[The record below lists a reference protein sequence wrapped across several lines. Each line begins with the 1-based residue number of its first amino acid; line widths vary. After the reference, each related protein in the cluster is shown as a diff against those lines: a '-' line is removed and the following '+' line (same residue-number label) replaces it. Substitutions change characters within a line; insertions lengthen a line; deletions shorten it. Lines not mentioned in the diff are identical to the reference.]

1 MPRKSALPMKRQ
13 PQAVKE
19 QAKLTKEKEMEVKKV
34 ETVKQAEIDKEKTV
48 INAEAKKRETEI
60 NAEAAKAKAERDAD
74 AELILTT
81 KKAEG
86 SLITASKSAEG
97 IKLEGDAKAN
107 AEKQMQLASVE
118 AQLKLASEIGNNDG
132 YQHYL
137 IQVRQI
143 EANEKVGLA
152 QADNIKGADIKIIAG
167 AGDVT
172 GGISSA
178 AGALSPKGGFNLAGM
193 ARFPRRNRRR
203 QSPFGK
209 IRIKNGRQDRIILNL
224 LKTNPFLLNRK
235 GFYFMYAV
243 SFAPVCLFCGKH
255 KRQWEPRATYPTF
268 R

>member
-1 MPRKSALPMKRQ
+1 MHLAFLSHQVVKSLLRYF
-13 PQAVKE
+13 
-19 QAKLTKEKEMEVKKV
+19 
-34 ETVKQAEIDKEKTV
+34 TVS
-48 INAEAKKRETEI
+48 
-60 NAEAAKAKAERDAD
+60 EAAKAKAERDAD

-193 ARFPRRNRRR
+193 LA
-203 QSPFGK
+203 SLAATDEGK
-209 IRIKNGRQDRIILNL
+209 ALLEKLG
-224 LKTNPFLLNRK
+224 LKTAAK
-235 GFYFMYAV
+235 T
-243 SFAPVCLFCGKH
+243 
-255 KRQWEPRATYPTF
+255 E
-268 R
+268 

>member
-1 MPRKSALPMKRQ
+1 MLH
-13 PQAVKE
+13 V
-19 QAKLTKEKEMEVKKV
+19 LHV
-34 ETVKQAEIDKEKTV
+34 V
-48 INAEAKKRETEI
+48 IGEDGGEAAGAEARGERVERVGHREREDRDQHERQFGYVGEQRREALSGEDR
-60 NAEAAKAKAERDAD
+60 AEGLRQLGEGFADGLRVGPGGNAERDAD

-81 KKAEG
+81 KKDEG
-86 SLITASKSAEG
+86 SLLTASKSAEG

-193 ARFPRRNRRR
+193 LTSLAATDE
-203 QSPFGK
+203 GK
-209 IRIKNGRQDRIILNL
+209 ALLEKLG
-224 LKTNPFLLNRK
+224 LKTAAK
-235 GFYFMYAV
+235 T
-243 SFAPVCLFCGKH
+243 
-255 KRQWEPRATYPTF
+255 E
-268 R
+268 

>member
-1 MPRKSALPMKRQ
+1 M
-13 PQAVKE
+13 
-19 QAKLTKEKEMEVKKV
+19 
-34 ETVKQAEIDKEKTV
+34 
-48 INAEAKKRETEI
+48 
-60 NAEAAKAKAERDAD
+60 
-74 AELILTT
+74 
-81 KKAEG
+81 
-86 SLITASKSAEG
+86 ITASKSAEG

-209 IRIKNGRQDRIILNL
+209 IRIKNGRPRPNNPKSAKNKSLSVKQKGILLYVRRQFRTGL
-224 LKTNPFLLNRK
+224 LILR
-235 GFYFMYAV
+235 
-243 SFAPVCLFCGKH
+243 
-255 KRQWEPRATYPTF
+255 
-268 R
+268 

>member
-1 MPRKSALPMKRQ
+1 M
-13 PQAVKE
+13 
-19 QAKLTKEKEMEVKKV
+19 
-34 ETVKQAEIDKEKTV
+34 
-48 INAEAKKRETEI
+48 
-60 NAEAAKAKAERDAD
+60 
-74 AELILTT
+74 
-81 KKAEG
+81 
-86 SLITASKSAEG
+86 ITASKSAEG

-152 QADNIKGADIKIIAG
+152 QADIKGADIKIIAG

-193 ARFPRRNRRR
+193 LA
-203 QSPFGK
+203 SLAATDEGK
-209 IRIKNGRQDRIILNL
+209 ALLEKLG
-224 LKTNPFLLNRK
+224 LKTAAK
-235 GFYFMYAV
+235 T
-243 SFAPVCLFCGKH
+243 
-255 KRQWEPRATYPTF
+255 E
-268 R
+268 